1 MTRPFG
7 KPHPSNLPLRTFE
20 VYFRIPARE
29 GSEAWRSGYASVQH
43 LLDHL
48 SRYTKSYSSRSRYLN
63 LLKNF
68 CRKVDHNPDEL
79 VGLPKGRIESLV
91 QGFAD
96 ELAAKDRSKSYV
108 NTVIKRLRTF
118 FRFNGFK
125 GERDLNIATYF
136 VPTRYRKKPEYIP
149 SKDEMYAMVAA
160 AGTPRNRALILCLWS
175 SGLRVSTLSALNYGD
190 IQDELEEGLHC
201 VMVPVYPEMK
211 LRVKNA
217 CKGSIPYYTFI
228 YEEAVEALKAYLRKR
243 REKYGSIYQDY
254 PLFHS
259 DWNLWTRSERS
270 RKRLNRRTIGK
281 IVKKAAK
288 VAGLPQWQH
297 VTPHCIRKALKS
309 VLRSPTFDGGRLD
322 QGTQEFL
329 FGHILPGS
337 QDAYYDK
344 TKVEFHREE
353 YMKLDFS
360 RSGSGARWID
370 AVMAAV
376 KIASAGLGE
385 EPEEVVKKYVDARFG
400 DDTNWRLWPEPEQ
413 LDLIRKALEWRRSQQ
428 PREGSHPTDKVIK
441 AENLE
446 RYLNKG
452 WIFVAQ
458 LNPQKVIIRRIRRT
472 VTTR

>member
-7 KPHPSNLPLRTFE
+7 KPHPSNLPLRRFE

-29 GSEAWRSGYASVQH
+29 GPEAWRSGYSSVQN

-68 CRKVDHNPDEL
+68 SLKVGHNPD
-79 VGLPKGRIESLV
+79 GLISLPRTRVESLV

-96 ELAAKDRSKSYV
+96 ELAAKGRSKSYV

-118 FRFNGFK
+118 FRVNGFK
-125 GERDLNIATYF
+125 GERDLDIATYF
-136 VPTRYRKKPEYIP
+136 VPTRYRKRPEYIP
-149 SKDEMYAMVAA
+149 SKDEACVMAA
-160 AGTPRNRALILCLWS
+160 VAGTPRNRALILCLWGG
-175 SGLRVSTLSALNYGD
+175 GLRVSTLSALNYGD
-190 IQDELEEGLHC
+190 VQDELEEGLPC

-217 CKGSIPYYTFI
+217 CKGSVPYYTFI
-228 YEEAVEALKAYLRKR
+228 SEEAVEALKAYLRQR
-243 REKYGSIYQDY
+243 MEEYGHMYPEY

-259 DWNLWTRSERS
+259 DWNLWHRNERS

-281 IVKKAAK
+281 IVKKSAK
-288 VAGLPQWQH
+288 VAGLPQWEY
-297 VTPHCIRKALKS
+297 VTPHCLRKAFKS
-309 VLRSPTFDGGRLD
+309 VLRSPTLDGERLD

-344 TKVEFHREE
+344 TKVKFHRKE

-385 EPEEVVKKYVDARFG
+385 NPEEIVEKYVDARFG
-400 DDTNWRLWPEPEQ
+400 DHTDWRLWTESKQ
-413 LDLIRKALEWRRSQQ
+413 LDLIKKALEWRRSQQ

-441 AENLE
+441 AEILE

-458 LNPQKVIIRRIRRT
+458 LDSQKVIIRRIRRT
-472 VTTR
+472 ATTR